1 MILKKTGTK
10 DGYTVLS
17 DENGDSGLFD
27 FIEMTVLDSTEY
39 DAFYDV
45 DTGDLLILELNEE
58 NIADEWYNT
67 IDDDDIFEKACE
79 KFAEEFPEEFDF

>member
-10 DGYTVLS
+10 DGYMVLS
-17 DENGDSGLFD
+17 DENGNSGLFD

-58 NIADEWYNT
+58 NIADECYST
-67 IDDDDIFEKACE
+67 IDDDDIFEKVCE